1 MSETVP
7 SPITNRQMEQQR
19 EDLSPLSAET
29 LQPARCDV
37 EATENNLDGTIQPV
51 GLAMSNTKA
60 MPVTRRYVKM
70 FSPRTKADSSRLIH
84 RPSTQDLAGMSI
96 YPSDMLVEAE
106 ASEEPTTPT
115 YQKRGRFIVWPA
127 DFSSQ
132 DLSIPLRNR
141 V

>member
-1 MSETVP
+1 MNETVP

-29 LQPARCDV
+29 FQPTRCDV
-37 EATENNLDGTIQPV
+37 EATENNMDGTIQPV
-51 GLAMSNTKA
+51 GLALSNTKA
-60 MPVTRRYVKM
+60 MPVTRRYVKIP
-70 FSPRTKADSSRLIH
+70 SPRSKADSSRLIH
-84 RPSTQDLAGMSI
+84 RSSTQDMAGMMI

-127 DFSSQ
+127 DFNSQ
-132 DLSIPLRNR
+132 DLSISLRNR